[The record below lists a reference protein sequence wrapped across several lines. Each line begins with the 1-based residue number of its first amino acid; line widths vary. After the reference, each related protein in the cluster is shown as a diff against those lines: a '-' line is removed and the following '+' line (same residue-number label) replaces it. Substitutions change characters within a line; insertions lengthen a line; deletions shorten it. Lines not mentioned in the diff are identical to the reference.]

1 VNDTYDP
8 WANGHSIET
17 LRAVA
22 ATITPTVED
31 YRAEPVSAGGVAA
44 EWISTVGIAANAQVV
59 LYLHGG
65 AYLCGHP
72 ADYRNMTVWLSRLAG
87 VQVLAVDYRLAPEHP
102 FPAAMEDVFDAYKWL
117 LAQGYHSIAVAG
129 DSAGAALA
137 VTVAADARDAQMPLP
152 TCIIGNSP
160 YADLSLQSQ
169 SLNDPARNMTQP
181 NKTTIEWLAETY
193 LRAGDT
199 RQDPTRP
206 RISPIFRA
214 LDDLPPMLIQT
225 GGLDN
230 LQDDG
235 KRLASRARE
244 CGVSC
249 RLTEYPE
256 APHIWPVLEPA
267 NHSDQS
273 LQALREMAHFLKSHL
288 PEKLS

>member
-1 VNDTYDP
+1 VNTSDDP
-8 WANGHSIET
+8 WANGHTLET

-31 YRAEPVSAGGVAA
+31 YVAQSVVAGGVAA
-44 EWISTVGIAANAQVV
+44 EWISTDSIAANAPVI

-87 VQVLAVDYRLAPEHP
+87 VQVLALDYRLAPEHP
-102 FPAAMEDVFDAYKWL
+102 FPAAMDDAFAAYKWL
-117 LAQGYHSIAVAG
+117 LTEGYNSIAVAG

-137 VTVAADARDAQMPLP
+137 VTLAADLRDARLPLP
-152 TCIIGNSP
+152 KCVIGNSP

-169 SLNDPARNMTQP
+169 SLNDPARNRAQP
-181 NKTTIEWLAETY
+181 NKSTIEWLAETY
-193 LRAGDT
+193 VNAGDT
-199 RQDPTRP
+199 RQDPANP
-206 RISPIFRA
+206 RISPVFRL
-214 LDDLPPMLIQT
+214 LDGLPPVLIQT

-235 KRLASRARE
+235 KRLAVRALE

-249 RLTEYPE
+249 QLTEYPD
-256 APHIWPVLEPA
+256 APHIWPVLTPA
-267 NHSDQS
+267 NDSDQS
-273 LQALREMAHFLKSHL
+273 QGALREMAEFLKSNLL
-288 PEKLS
+288 PA